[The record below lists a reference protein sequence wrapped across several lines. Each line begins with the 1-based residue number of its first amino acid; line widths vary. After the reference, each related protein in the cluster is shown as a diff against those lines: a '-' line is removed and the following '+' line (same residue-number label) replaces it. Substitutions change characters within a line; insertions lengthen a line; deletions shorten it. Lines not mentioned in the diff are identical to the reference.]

1 MPLKLASEHLFS
13 SAFALGPKPGT
24 SAVTAAIVRVFA
36 MVLDFMI
43 VSFAFIKLPGFFVV
57 QCPEMPADLR
67 VFLGDPWCRWR
78 SSVGYPGS
86 FPFNKRKVR
95 EAAVKCPKAGAK
107 IFQIVLK
114 GSYEQRNQKHLYEF
128 GPYRL
133 DPGRKLLL
141 RNGDLVALTSKALE
155 ILLVLVE
162 RSEHVVTKDELMK
175 EVWPNTFVEEANL
188 TQHISMVRKAL
199 GETPQDHRYIL
210 TFPGQGYRF
219 AGGVRIV

>member
-1 MPLKLASEHLFS
+1 MS
-13 SAFALGPKPGT
+13 
-24 SAVTAAIVRVFA
+24 
-36 MVLDFMI
+36 
-43 VSFAFIKLPGFFVV
+43 
-57 QCPEMPADLR
+57 
-67 VFLGDPWCRWR
+67 
-78 SSVGYPGS
+78 
-86 FPFNKRKVR
+86 N
-95 EAAVKCPKAGAK
+95 EA
-107 IFQIVLK
+107 
-114 GSYEQRNQKHLYEF
+114 RHLYEF

-141 RNGDLVALTSKALE
+141 RNGDPVALTSKALE

-199 GETPQDHRYIL
+199 GEAPQDHRYIV

-219 AGGVRIV
+219 AGGVRIVSRNGTDRVVDSRFSSRMGIEQMEEFPGRCCR

>member
-1 MPLKLASEHLFS
+1 MSDETRH
-13 SAFALGPKPGT
+13 
-24 SAVTAAIVRVFA
+24 V
-36 MVLDFMI
+36 
-43 VSFAFIKLPGFFVV
+43 
-57 QCPEMPADLR
+57 
-67 VFLGDPWCRWR
+67 
-78 SSVGYPGS
+78 
-86 FPFNKRKVR
+86 
-95 EAAVKCPKAGAK
+95 
-107 IFQIVLK
+107 
-114 GSYEQRNQKHLYEF
+114 YEF

-175 EVWPNTFVEEANL
+175 EVWPNSFVEEANL

-199 GETPQDHRYIL
+199 GETPQEHRYIV

-219 AGGVRIV
+219 AGGVRIVCRNGTDRVRESHFSSRTGIEQTEEFPGRPTPEPLSGC